1 MKLAVL
7 MENTAHAPQFAC
19 EHGWSIYMET
29 PRHRLLFDM
38 GQSAAFADNAAALGI
53 DLSQVDMAVLSHG
66 HYDHGGGL
74 EAFLQINAQ
83 APVYLSRYA
92 FAPHYHGQER
102 YIGVNPALKK
112 SDRLVYV
119 EDSLVVDEELSL
131 LSCNGLPKAFPMSN
145 AGLTRK
151 EGDAFLSDDFRHEI
165 YLLIQDGQR
174 RVLMSGCSHKGIL
187 NIMDWLKP
195 DALIGGFHLMDQQTE
210 ENNPWLNEVA
220 DRLLQYDCQ
229 YYTCHCTGLA
239 PYGYLKDKMGGRL
252 SYLAAG
258 QVIEI

>member
-38 GQSAAFADNAAALGI
+38 GQSAAFADNAAPLGI

-74 EAFLQINAQ
+74 EAFLQINAH

-102 YIGVNPALKK
+102 YIGINPALEKN
-112 SDRLVYV
+112 DRLVYV
-119 EDSLVVDEELSL
+119 EDSLAVDEELSL

-151 EGDAFLSDDFRHEI
+151 EGDTFLSDDFRHEI
-165 YLLIQDGQR
+165 YLL
-174 RVLMSGCSHKGIL
+174 

-195 DALIGGFHLMDQQTE
+195 DVLIGGFHLMDQQAE

-252 SYLAAG
+252 NYLAAG
-258 QVIEI
+258 QVVEI